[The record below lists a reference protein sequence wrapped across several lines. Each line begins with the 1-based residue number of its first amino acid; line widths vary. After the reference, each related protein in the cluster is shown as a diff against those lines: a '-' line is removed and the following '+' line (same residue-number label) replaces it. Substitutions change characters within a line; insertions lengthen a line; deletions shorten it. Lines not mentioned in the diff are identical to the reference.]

1 MLPWRSGRALLLVA
15 VLALVAGSVGAM
27 AGTARATPLP
37 QARPQPTYVAL
48 GDSFAAGPGIPDTT
62 GGACL
67 RSTANYPSLVA
78 AQLHL
83 SLTDVTCSGATTENV
98 TTTAQGA
105 NPPQLQA
112 VTRDTDYVTITIG
125 NNDVAYTR
133 SSIACGT
140 AGATGAPCLGVGVDT
155 GAIETALGHLEAD
168 LVTTLRAVRR
178 AAPKATI
185 LLVTY
190 PRTLPADGAPCPPQN
205 PMLPDDSRYLTDLGA
220 HLQRHLVAAASTAKR
235 AKVTLVDTYRPTG
248 HDVCSPEP
256 RRWIEGAAPES
267 PALLWHPNERGMQAQ
282 AARVV
287 RAIRRAD
294 RRDRSA

>member
-1 MLPWRSGRALLLVA
+1 VV
-15 VLALVAGSVGAM
+15 VLATIVTLGSGAIHPS
-27 AGTARATPLP
+27 TAAS
-37 QARPQPTYVAL
+37 AAAAPTYVAL
-48 GDSFAAGPGIPDTT
+48 GDSFAAGPGIPETT

-105 NPPQLQA
+105 NPPQVQA

-125 NNDVAYTR
+125 NNDVAYTA
-133 SSIACGT
+133 SSIVCG
-140 AGATGAPCLGVGVDT
+140 AAGAPCLGASIDT
-155 GAIETALGHLEAD
+155 GAIETALGHLESD
-168 LVTTLRAVRR
+168 LVATLRAVRR

-190 PRTLPADGAPCPPQN
+190 PRTLPAGGAPCPPQN
-205 PMLPDDSRYLTDLGA
+205 PMLPDDSRYLADLGA
-220 HLQRHLVAAASTAKR
+220 QLQRHLVAAARTTKR
-235 AKVTLVDTYRPTG
+235 AHVTLVDTYRAAD
-248 HDVCSPEP
+248 HDVCSPEA

-267 PALLWHPNERGMQAQ
+267 PALVWHPNERGMDAQ
-282 AARVV
+282 AAMVV
-287 RAIRRAD
+287 QAIRRAN
-294 RRDRSA
+294 RSDRSA

>member
-1 MLPWRSGRALLLVA
+1 MVT
-15 VLALVAGSVGAM
+15 VGGGATH
-27 AGTARATPLP
+27 AAAAASPTAA
-37 QARPQPTYVAL
+37 PTYVAL

-62 GGACL
+62 GGACM

-83 SLTDVTCSGATTENV
+83 SLTGVTCSGATTANV

-112 VTRDTDYVTITIG
+112 VTRDTDYVTLTIG

-140 AGATGAPCLGVGVDT
+140 AGATGAPCLGVSVDT
-155 GAIETALGHLEAD
+155 SAIETALGHLEAD
-168 LVTTLRAVRR
+168 LATTLRAIRR

-190 PRTLPADGAPCPPQN
+190 PRTLPAGGAPCPPQN
-205 PMLPDDSRYLTDLGA
+205 PMLPDDSRYLAGLGA
-220 HLQRHLVAAASTAKR
+220 KLQQHLVAAARTAKR
-235 AKVTLVDTYRPTG
+235 AKVTLVDAYRPAG
-248 HDVCSPEP
+248 HDVCSPEAP
-256 RRWIEGAAPES
+256 RWIEGAAPES
-267 PALLWHPNERGMQAQ
+267 PALVWHPNERGMAAQ
-282 AARVV
+282 AAMVV
-287 RAIRRAD
+287 RAVEQAD
-294 RRDRSA
+294 RQAGRSADR